1 MSAISTEIIFTEKQ
15 DISAVEIFIG
25 KNKFIVTGIEESKPL
40 NYYISSERLK
50 EYLKKY
56 EDVKEGESVKITDN
70 VKLEKIKSKK
80 WRQGKE
86 INDQYT

>member
-80 WRQGKE
+80 
-86 INDQYT
+86 

>member
-1 MSAISTEIIFTEKQ
+1 M
-15 DISAVEIFIG
+15 
-25 KNKFIVTGIEESKPL
+25 

-56 EDVKEGESVKITDN
+56 EDVKEGETVKITDN

-80 WRQGKE
+80 
-86 INDQYT
+86 

>member
-25 KNKFIVTGIEESKPL
+25 KNKFVVTGIEEGKPL

-56 EDVKEGESVKITDN
+56 ED
-70 VKLEKIKSKK
+70 IK
-80 WRQGKE
+80 
-86 INDQYT
+86 

>member
-25 KNKFIVTGIEESKPL
+25 KSKFIVTGIEESKPL

-50 EYLKKY
+50 EYLKRY
-56 EDVKEGESVKITDN
+56 EDVKEGESVKITN
-70 VKLEKIKSKK
+70 NIKLEKIKTKK
-80 WRQGKE
+80 
-86 INDQYT
+86 